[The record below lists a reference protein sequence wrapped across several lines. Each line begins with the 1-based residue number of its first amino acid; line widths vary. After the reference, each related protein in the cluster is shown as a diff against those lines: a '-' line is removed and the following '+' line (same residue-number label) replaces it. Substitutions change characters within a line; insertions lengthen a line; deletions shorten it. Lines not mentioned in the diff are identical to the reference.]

1 MSDMSGTDVSMA
13 AARFGNY
20 SVHGPPGI
28 YLTPLGAG
36 GVLLK
41 IALAIFS
48 LDLSYSDEGL
58 HPNVNPLPRFIVF
71 MNFP

>member
-1 MSDMSGTDVSMA
+1 MNDMSGTDVSMA

-36 GVLLK
+36 DVQLK
-41 IALAIFS
+41 IALAIFCLEQKLVRRWLTS
-48 LDLSYSDEGL
+48 K
-58 HPNVNPLPRFIVF
+58 
-71 MNFP
+71 

>member
-1 MSDMSGTDVSMA
+1 MVTSKCLPITKVYRIHELSI
-13 AARFGNY
+13 
-20 SVHGPPGI
+20 I